1 MSIFSTFTQHDFR
14 SPSCGHQRT
23 EEIKGIQVGKEVKLA
38 LFADDMMLDIE
49 KPQVAMRKPLELI
62 NELVK
67 LQDTKL
73 IPSDFLDDIWETTC
87 CFLFAK
93 AASPII

>member
-1 MSIFSTFTQHDFR
+1 M
-14 SPSCGHQRT
+14 
-23 EEIKGIQVGKEVKLA
+23 KLA
-38 LFADDMMLDIE
+38 LFVDNMILDIE
-49 KPQVAMRKPLELI
+49 KPQVAVRKLLEPI

-73 IPSDFLDDIWETTC
+73 IPSEFLDDIWETTC
-87 CFLFAK
+87 CLLFAK

>member
-1 MSIFSTFTQHDFR
+1 M
-14 SPSCGHQRT
+14 
-23 EEIKGIQVGKEVKLA
+23 KLA
-38 LFADDMMLDIE
+38 LFADDMILDIE
-49 KPQVAMRKPLELI
+49 KLQVAVRKLLEPI

-73 IPSDFLDDIWETTC
+73 IPSEFLDDIWESTC
-87 CFLFAK
+87 CLLFAK

>member
-1 MSIFSTFTQHDFR
+1 M
-14 SPSCGHQRT
+14 
-23 EEIKGIQVGKEVKLA
+23 KLA
-38 LFADDMMLDIE
+38 LFADNMILDIE
-49 KPQVAMRKPLELI
+49 KPQVAVRKLLEPI

-73 IPSDFLDDIWETTC
+73 IPSEFLDDIWESTC
-87 CFLFAK
+87 CLLFAK

>member
-1 MSIFSTFTQHDFR
+1 M
-14 SPSCGHQRT
+14 
-23 EEIKGIQVGKEVKLA
+23 KLA
-38 LFADDMMLDIE
+38 LFADDMILDIE
-49 KPQVAMRKPLELI
+49 KLQVAVRKLLETI

-73 IPSDFLDDIWETTC
+73 IRSEFLDDIWESTC
-87 CFLFAK
+87 CLLFAK

>member
-1 MSIFSTFTQHDFR
+1 M
-14 SPSCGHQRT
+14 
-23 EEIKGIQVGKEVKLA
+23 KLA
-38 LFADDMMLDIE
+38 LFVDNMILDIE
-49 KPQVAMRKPLELI
+49 KPQVAVRKLLEPI

-73 IPSDFLDDIWETTC
+73 IPSEFLDDIWESTC
-87 CFLFAK
+87 CLLFAK

>member
-1 MSIFSTFTQHDFR
+1 M
-14 SPSCGHQRT
+14 
-23 EEIKGIQVGKEVKLA
+23 KLA
-38 LFADDMMLDIE
+38 LFADNMILDIE
-49 KPQVAMRKPLELI
+49 KPQFAVRKLLEPI

-73 IPSDFLDDIWETTC
+73 IPSEFLDDIWESTC
-87 CFLFAK
+87 CLLFAK